1 MAKLT
6 KALRSK
12 NMRAVK
18 NKGSKIELVLAKAMW
33 NAGLRYRKNDP
44 TVFGKPDF
52 TFKGLKIAVFCDSEF
67 WHGKDWEQHKE
78 DHKSNVDFWIGK
90 IERNIARDKE
100 VTDRLRGDGW
110 EVIRFWGK
118 DIMKRTDECLNK
130 VREIV
135 YAKKLEKHIDCSR

>member
-1 MAKLT
+1 M
-6 KALRSK
+6 
-12 NMRAVK
+12 
-18 NKGSKIELVLAKAMW
+18 
-33 NAGLRYRKNDP
+33 
-44 TVFGKPDF
+44 
-52 TFKGLKIAVFCDSEF
+52 
-67 WHGKDWEQHKE
+67 
-78 DHKSNVDFWIGK
+78 DFWIGK